1 VKQSRAMWR
10 RVLDSELLSAAV
22 DHPSQS
28 TQRTTYSL
36 EVLRPRTVDAA
47 LVWTRQQST
56 RHTHDSMPSA
66 SPSVCLSVCL
76 SVSISPELHTSDPHQ
91 RYLGPWL
98 GRQQYLILYL
108 RSQYLYLVLVLEG
121 KGTWYISVARSSSG
135 GLHFWLY
142 YTDDIVLARC
152 GSYGRWTPQQM
163 TSLRRRAQ
171 ANAPA
176 ASYWLRAPRL
186 ASASCKGWREQVT
199 SK

>member
-66 SPSVCLSVCL
+66 SPSVRLSVGL

-91 RYLGPWL
+91 LCTRYLGPWF
-98 GRQQYLILYL
+98 GRQAVLGTL
-108 RSQYLYLVLVLEG
+108 LVLEG
-121 KGTWYISVARSSSG
+121 RVLDTSLWLGRPLAACIS
-135 GLHFWLY
+135 
-142 YTDDIVLARC
+142 
-152 GSYGRWTPQQM
+152 GSTIQM
-163 TSLRRRAQ
+163 TSCLHVTGPMDARRR
-171 ANAPA
+171 
-176 ASYWLRAPRL
+176 SKRRHCVVVRRL
-186 ASASCKGWREQVT
+186 TPLSRNILVAGSET
-199 SK
+199 SECIVQGLAGTSNK